1 MFLDIIGL
9 VISQKV
15 FVQYNPCSNNQH
27 DLLTGNKTRFPPTWA
42 TMDGWSMLQAGNP
55 PSRSPRIDPRTSWRC
70 EFGAVLEFFK
80 MPLFW
85 SQQKWDGTVDG
96 KSPAKQLIWQI
107 SHLCTGWNIYVR
119 WFSRRISE
127 PSTESLPLSA
137 VCCIH
142 IWHCQPFKLN
152 AGNHSDPTGHI
163 LRGKNDDPS
172 CPWHSHLGGSSVI
185 QREGKSVPTWWF
197 LVLFYYLS
205 MCLLHELQVV
215 CTLVIWLIYPIN
227 LF

>member
-9 VISQKV
+9 VISQEGP
-15 FVQYNPCSNNQH
+15 FVQYNPCIHNQH
-27 DLLTGNKTRFPPTWA
+27 DLPTGNKTRFPPTWG
-42 TMDGWSMLQAGNP
+42 TSSMDGPCCRLATHLQGIP
-55 PSRSPRIDPRTSWRC
+55 ESTQGLHGGVS
-70 EFGAVLEFFK
+70 L

-85 SQQKWDGTVDG
+85 SQQKWDGIVDG

-127 PSTESLPLSA
+127 PSAESLPLSA

-152 AGNHSDPTGHI
+152 AGNHSDPTRHI

-185 QREGKSVPTWWF
+185 KREGKSVPTWWF
-197 LVLFYYLS
+197 LLLFYYLS
-205 MCLLHELQVV
+205 KCLLHELQVV